1 MFFNTVS
8 LAGEIDLEGVLVAVL
23 AGVIGLIYGC
33 GMLYLIYIGLFGF
46 IVDPIK
52 RYFRLRNET
61 IRNKKLKTERL
72 EKEKILK
79 LKIEKY
85 QKEKLEIQN
94 LKSFRS
100 DISLQELL
108 IEISNYIEPCSKCSN
123 NEFSLKK
130 INETVLILECVN
142 CNKMKDHNYYSIPN
156 KKINQLYSRYKLYK
170 DYYKYKDYDFLKDDF
185 IDLNKIDLNKI
196 NGKRYYYSYQRLQVI
211 GNKTPKPKVINDHPR
226 YFSKEVQREVFERDK
241 EQCVRCGCKD
251 NIQFDHI
258 IPFSKGGAS
267 SSNNCQILCQS
278 CNLRKSNK
286 IGY

>member
-1 MFFNTVS
+1 MTFYTVS
-8 LAGEIDLEGVLVAVL
+8 SDVEIDLGGVLGV
-23 AGVIGLIYGC
+23 VIGLIIIC
-33 GMLYLIYIGLFGF
+33 GTLYLIYIFLFGF

-52 RYFRLRNET
+52 RYFKVRNDT
-61 IRNKKLKTERL
+61 IRNNKLKTERL

-85 QKEKLEIQN
+85 QKEKIEIQN

-156 KKINQLYSRYKLYK
+156 NKINQLYSRYKLYR
-170 DYYKYKDYDFLKDDF
+170 DYYKYKDYDFLKYDF
-185 IDLNKIDLNKI
+185 IDLYKVDVNKI
-196 NGKRYYYSYQRLQVI
+196 NGKRYYSYQRLQVI
-211 GNKTPKPKVINDHPR
+211 GNKTPKPKVINDNPR
-226 YFSKEVQREVFERDK
+226 YFSAEVQKEVFRRDNG
-241 EQCVRCGCKD
+241 QCRRCGID
-251 NIQFDHI
+251 YNIQYDHI

-267 SSNNCQILCQS
+267 SLENCQILCQS